1 MKAMQHTHPVRD
13 RANMIKLSNLE
24 FVRDGKLWLRV
35 PQFSCGPGERVAL
48 MGPSGSGKTSL
59 LRAMLGLL
67 LPTRGELELKQQAT
81 MLFQKPALLR
91 CSVLNNLRIAAFLA
105 GLSRREGIRQAMIWL
120 GRLHIDELAY
130 QQAYRLSGGQQQRV
144 AFARAMLKPSA
155 IVLLDEPGANLD
167 RQAQDRLEACLDR
180 QYSVVFSSHD
190 HQQVKRWA
198 DRVYQVDEGIVLE
211 RTL

>member
-91 CSVLNNLRIAAFLA
+91 CSV
-105 GLSRREGIRQAMIWL
+105 
-120 GRLHIDELAY
+120 
-130 QQAYRLSGGQQQRV
+130 
-144 AFARAMLKPSA
+144 
-155 IVLLDEPGANLD
+155 
-167 RQAQDRLEACLDR
+167 
-180 QYSVVFSSHD
+180 
-190 HQQVKRWA
+190 
-198 DRVYQVDEGIVLE
+198 
-211 RTL
+211 